1 MSMNKAELINYISD
15 KVGVSKK
22 QAEDMI
28 ECFVDTVTKTLQSG
42 GEVTIAGFGAFSART
57 RAARPG
63 VNPQSPTTKIQIPAV
78 TVPKFKAGS
87 NLKKALKEHANASGA
102 QSTEEVAAV

>member
-1 MSMNKAELINYISD
+1 MNKAELINYISD

-22 QAEDMI
+22 QSEDMI
-28 ECFVDTVTKTLQSG
+28 ETLVDIITKTLQSG

-63 VNPQSPTTKIQIPAV
+63 VNPQSPSIKIQIPAV

-87 NLKKALKEHANASGA
+87 NLKKALKEKVPTS
-102 QSTEEVAAV
+102 